1 MQTWMHDVPRAIVES
16 KRSLRAR
23 ICDLKGRFAS
33 LEAQLREQVETVRAD
48 ARSGNA
54 VPELDF
60 ANIDTG
66 TVGEAERARIRQRGC
81 VVIRKVFDRGL
92 INTWNDEIGEYIER
106 NNYVERSKT
115 KAGIDK
121 YFSALA
127 AGKPQIFGLYW
138 SKPQIRARQDAN
150 MAKAKRFLNGLWD
163 ASSKLGE
170 VFDPDRDLA
179 YADRLRRREP
189 GDQSFGLSPHM
200 DGGSVER
207 WCDESFRKVYHEV
220 FFGDPLAY
228 NPFRAQGRTQTKEI
242 PSPAV
247 CSAFRTFQGWT
258 AMTPQGPGDG
268 TLKLVPIANA
278 MAWLLL
284 RALQDDVPEDDL
296 CGASPGRALS
306 ADPAWHGLLLPA
318 QVSIPPMQPGDTV
331 WWHSDVCHSVENL
344 HTGRGYSNVI
354 YIGAAPW
361 CEKNAQFAKKQASAF
376 VQGKSAPD
384 FAAEDYEVDFVG
396 RATVDDLSDLGAKQM
411 GLRAW

>member
-1 MQTWMHDVPRAIVES
+1 MQAWMHDVPKAIVES

-23 ICDLKGRFAS
+23 IPDLSERFAS
-33 LEAQLREQVETVRAD
+33 LEARLREQVESVRAE
-48 ARSGNA
+48 SGKA
-54 VPELDF
+54 VPEIHFSRL
-60 ANIDTG
+60 ATG
-66 TVGEAERARIRQRGC
+66 IISDAEHALIRQRGC
-81 VVIRKVFDRGL
+81 VVIRDVFDDGL
-92 INTWNDEIGEYIER
+92 IETWNEEIGEYIDR
-106 NNYVERSKT
+106 NHYLDRSKT
-115 KAGIDK
+115 KAGIDQ
-121 YFSALA
+121 YFSALR
-127 AGKPQIFGLYW
+127 AGRPQIFGIYW
-138 SKPQIRARQDAN
+138 SKPQVRARQHPN
-150 MAKAKRFLNGLWD
+150 MAKVKAFLNKLWD
-163 ASSKLGE
+163 YSGPAGG

-207 WCDESFRKVYHEV
+207 WCDASFREVYREV

-228 NPFRAQGRTQTKEI
+228 NPFRAEGRTQTHEI

-296 CGASPGRALS
+296 CGAQPGRALS
-306 ADPAWHGLLLPA
+306 VDTKWHAMLLPA
-318 QVSIPPMQPGDTV
+318 EVSIPQMQPGDTV
-331 WWHSDVCHSVENL
+331 WWHNDVCHSVENL
-344 HTGRGYSNVI
+344 HRGQGYSNVI

-361 CEKNAQFAKKQASAF
+361 CEKNAGFARKQARAF
-376 VQGKSAPD
+376 VQGRSSPD

-411 GLRAW
+411 GLREW